1 MKKSGESVLCARCR
15 GTGIVQGPGDSPC
28 FEIGQYCTACET
40 GRQFAEKIAD
50 IVSRTLR
57 ISRTGV
63 AGR

>member
-1 MKKSGESVLCARCR
+1 M
-15 GTGIVQGPGDSPC
+15 
-28 FEIGQYCTACET
+28 ACET

-57 ISRTGV
+57 LSRTGV